1 MAVFRNVMAVN
12 ICLRVKTS
20 TLEDTFVSKPNYLQV
35 EKVTSQRLHLLFWG
49 KKSYKATDGEA
60 ITWRAIKYGVFS
72 SLPTCLLWNPFL
84 SRSIILTDCW
94 SSGRTRSF
102 ISPTR
107 LISPPG
113 QRVLEGGLFPNQAK
127 GRSPTWP
134 LSGFLS
140 MAAGHT
146 DRLTPPDR
154 LTFDLP
160 ERTHAQHNQ
169 IYKHANLKSKIL
181 SLSTKSL
188 VWGLLNMQA
197 GWQIIKLALALF
209 FILPLW
215 VWMEAWWRSSRLSA
229 QAETWLS
236 RWKQCSKSPW

>member
-1 MAVFRNVMAVN
+1 MSRPWTSVWGWRRQHWETHLYQSQTICKLKRWPVN
-12 ICLRVKTS
+12 DC
-20 TLEDTFVSKPNYLQV
+20 TFFS
-35 EKVTSQRLHLLFWG
+35 G

-113 QRVLEGGLFPNQAK
+113 QRVLEGVLFPYEAK

-134 LSGFLS
+134 PSGFLS

-188 VWGLLNMQA
+188 VWGLLSMQA